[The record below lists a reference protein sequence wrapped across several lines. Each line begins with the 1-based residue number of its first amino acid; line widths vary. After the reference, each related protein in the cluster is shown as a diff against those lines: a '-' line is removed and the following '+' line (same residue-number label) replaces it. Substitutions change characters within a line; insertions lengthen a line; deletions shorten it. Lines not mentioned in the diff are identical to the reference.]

1 MTTAA
6 DRRSTTTQWRRPT
19 AATTTRATTT
29 ARTRRPRGPWRRRP
43 WRRRPDGL
51 MTEHRPSAKP
61 KRWSK
66 GRVRALAWVTG
77 AATFLA
83 GFGILGAAPKP
94 STANATDS
102 SNRQKPPRQRIIV
115 RKVTRRVVVV
125 DPVVTAPVTYVPTTS
140 GGRILHRRR
149 HVVRRRNRPRPRRR
163 LRHPHRPR
171 RVRSDAGH
179 HDLRTEARRRDAFRA
194 MGTEVSLYGPDDD
207 AFDEAFAAIG
217 RVFETEERRFSRFRD
232 DSELTAV
239 NRLAGRWVPVSTP
252 FERVVRLALDQASAT
267 GGLFDPTVL
276 HAVMAAGYDR
286 DFDEVLAGARGA
298 LASPRAV
305 RTLERGRGAAR
316 RRPAAAR
323 GGPGPRRHREGVDRG
338 PRRRGRS
345 RCRSRVGAGRR
356 RWRPRDR
363 G

>member
-1 MTTAA
+1 
-6 DRRSTTTQWRRPT
+6 
-19 AATTTRATTT
+19 
-29 ARTRRPRGPWRRRP
+29 
-43 WRRRPDGL
+43 

-77 AATFLA
+77 TATFLA

-94 STANATDS
+94 SLGERDRLLEPAEAAASAGHRPQGDA
-102 SNRQKPPRQRIIV
+102 PR
-115 RKVTRRVVVV
+115 
-125 DPVVTAPVTYVPTTS
+125 
-140 GGRILHRRR
+140 GGRGSRGHRAGDLRADDVNGRWFLHRRY
-149 HVVRRRNRPRPRRR
+149 HVDQWRNHHGPRRR
-163 LRHPHRPR
+163 LRHPHHPR
-171 RVRSDAGH
+171 RVRSDAAD
-179 HDLRTEARRRDAFRA
+179 HDLASRGTPSRHVPSDGHRCDPLRAGRRRLRRSVRRDPA
-194 MGTEVSLYGPDDD
+194 
-207 AFDEAFAAIG
+207 
-217 RVFETEERRFSRFRD
+217 RVR
-232 DSELTAV
+232 
-239 NRLAGRWVPVSTP
+239 NRGA
-252 FERVVRLALDQASAT
+252 
-267 GGLFDPTVL
+267 TVL
-276 HAVMAAGYDR
+276 PVPRRQRAHRREPPRRPVGAGVDSVRTRRPARPRPGVCDGWAVRPNRVACR
-286 DFDEVLAGARGA
+286 DGRGLRPGLRRGPGRGSRSA
-298 LASPRAV
+298 PSPRAV